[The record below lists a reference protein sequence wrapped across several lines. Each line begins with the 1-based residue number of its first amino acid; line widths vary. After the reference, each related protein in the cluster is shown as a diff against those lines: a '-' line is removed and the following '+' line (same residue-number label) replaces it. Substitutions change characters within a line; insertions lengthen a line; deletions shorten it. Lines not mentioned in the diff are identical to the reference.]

1 MGRNLTAIVTLS
13 VLLAGSIE
21 GIHYYL
27 DLTSQQRELTQQISD
42 LEQKRDQ
49 LLGFVDRLTSERR
62 VAKVLVIDQQPADQ
76 TISTTFLW
84 VEYASDGST
93 LAPRQFTVLGDEV
106 HFDAEVIKFDHDF
119 VEANDPLK
127 GHSIALFT
135 RVFGSYQTPSDGFPI
150 DTPGQ
155 EPDIYKGVSSRQ
167 SEFERDLWR
176 DFWKLYDDEAYRK
189 KMGVRVAQGESPWGR
204 LEMGQLYTITVE
216 SDGGVNLSHEPVDP
230 IYVAALAR
238 QTHLA
243 ATQPASEPAIR

>member
-1 MGRNLTAIVTLS
+1 MRRNLGAIVTLS
-13 VLLAGSIE
+13 VLLVGSVE

-27 DLTSQQRELTQQISD
+27 NLTSQQRQINQ
-42 LEQKRDQ
+42 LEQKRDE
-49 LLGFVDRLTSERR
+49 LLQIVQRLTTERR

-84 VEYASDGST
+84 VEYAADGST
-93 LAPRQFTVLGDEV
+93 LAPRQFNILGDEV

-135 RVFGSYQTPSDGFPI
+135 RVFGSFQTPSDGFPI
-150 DTPGQ
+150 DAPGQ
-155 EPDIYKGVSSRQ
+155 EPDIYKGASSQ
-167 SEFERDLWR
+167 QGDFERDLWQN
-176 DFWKLYDDEAYRK
+176 FWKLYDDESYRK

-204 LEMGQLYTITVE
+204 LTMGQLYTITVE

-230 IYVAALAR
+230 IYLEALRR
-238 QTHLA
+238 QTHATSTRPA
-243 ATQPASEPAIR
+243 ATEPNTGN